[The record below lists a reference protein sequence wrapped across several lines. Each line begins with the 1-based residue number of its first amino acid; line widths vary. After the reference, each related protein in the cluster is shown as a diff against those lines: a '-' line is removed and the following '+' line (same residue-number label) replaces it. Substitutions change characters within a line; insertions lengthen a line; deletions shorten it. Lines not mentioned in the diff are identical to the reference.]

1 MTIEEKIRDIMADVL
16 EIEDEITDD
25 FGPEDSPVWDSMH
38 HLRLMTAFEE
48 EFKIKFTMEAV
59 QSMVSFK
66 LIKENIADHLA

>member
-1 MTIEEKIRDIMADVL
+1 MTFEVQIKDIMADVL

-48 EFKIKFTMEAV
+48 EFKINFTMEEV
-59 QSMVSFK
+59 QTMVSFK
-66 LIKENIADHLA
+66 LIKENIANHLA